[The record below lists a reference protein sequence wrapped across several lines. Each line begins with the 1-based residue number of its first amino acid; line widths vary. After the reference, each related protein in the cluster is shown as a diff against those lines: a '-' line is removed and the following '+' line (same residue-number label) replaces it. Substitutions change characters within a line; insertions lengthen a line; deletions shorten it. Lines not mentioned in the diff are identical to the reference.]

1 MGIDSLQDVRDV
13 TIIAFTATGT
23 VLLLILAVISLVVGV
38 LLTATISRVNRTVR
52 DNVQPTLHGVRE
64 TVEEVRDTVSFI
76 SDYAVTP
83 VVRAYGAYAG
93 ARRFLAVFMRIA
105 RPKRG
110 G

>member
-23 VLLLILAVISLVVGV
+23 VLFLIASVVALIVGV
-38 LLTATISRVNRTVR
+38 LLVGTVLRVNRTVR
-52 DNVQPTLHGVRE
+52 DNLQPTLEGVRH
-64 TVEEVRDTVSFI
+64 TVEDVRGTVSFI

-105 RPKRG
+105 RPRRG
-110 G
+110 K